1 MAKRRKRKNPTDNH
15 PGLGAFLGSM
25 VGVLPG
31 ALISAVGAK
40 SVGSVVGEFGSIAGG
55 SVGGFYGAASD
66 RRTRGAVGGAIG
78 GIFGPLGAALGG
90 YIGGLKADKRR
101 NPSMPVT
108 LLATGGALVVGGAGA
123 AGYLK
128 WKAKR
133 KGALPS
139 GTLVPEGYEQVM
151 CNPYKG
157 HQICVY
163 HYQEPLADRS
173 GSFDAYKANVDGGAM
188 LDYIGT
194 EPDQA
199 VYYAQQQVDA
209 F

>member
-1 MAKRRKRKNPTDNH
+1 MARKRRNRKNPNGNH

-31 ALISAVGAK
+31 SIVSALGAK
-40 SVGSVVGEFGSIAGG
+40 NVGSIVIEFGSIAGG
-55 SVGGFYGAASD
+55 AFGGHFGAASD
-66 RRTRGAVGGAIG
+66 RRTRGAVGGAVG

-90 YIGGLKADKRR
+90 YIGGLKPDKRR

-133 KGALPS
+133 QGALPS
-139 GTLVPEGYEQVM
+139 GTLIPEDYQQVM
-151 CNPYKG
+151 CSSYKG

-163 HYQEPLADRS
+163 LEPGGRI
-173 GSFDAYKANVDGGAM
+173 YRVNVDGGAIM
-188 LDYIGT
+188 D
-194 EPDQA
+194 EWDFDPDQLIE
-199 VYYAQQQVDA
+199 YAKTQIDA